1 MKKIIS
7 FFLTILLFIPSCS
20 SAKTEPTEAEAIDD
34 LMKIKTL
41 ILNPALEGTGYWQTD
56 RELLGYGGGYWVSE
70 DGTEIPTEQ
79 VFIED
84 ELEVGVPR
92 TLAPL
97 NYDKLGVDWGG
108 CIKLQFD
115 FDGVLEIE
123 TEDPESNRIRLAYW
137 QAPSDGYSYKNM
149 VEDNTI
155 RVNAPVKIEV
165 CPVGKE
171 LVSEGL
177 EHLGVRDTIV
187 YKEYML
193 YAKAYKQ
200 SGEFIA
206 SAEIKLTA
214 MPDEHYPWQDIHH
227 GDYSELYRSG
237 EERSPFLTVEVVSY
251 TYSDTYKMM
260 GYD

>member
-1 MKKIIS
+1 MKKRL
-7 FFLTILLFIPSCS
+7 FLLWLACALLLTPSCS
-20 SAKTEPTEAEAIDD
+20 SAKEEPKKTEDF
-34 LMKIKTL
+34 MKIKTL
-41 ILNPALEGTGYWQTD
+41 IVNPALEGTGYWQTD
-56 RELLGYGGGYWVSE
+56 PELLGYGGGYWVSE
-70 DGTEIPTEQ
+70 DGAEIPMEQ

-108 CIKLQFD
+108 SVKLQFD
-115 FDGVLEIE
+115 FEGVLEIE
-123 TEDPESNRIRLAYW
+123 TEEPESNSIRLAYW
-137 QAPSDGYSYKNM
+137 QAPSTGNGFKNK
-149 VEDNTI
+149 VEVNTI

-171 LVSEGL
+171 LVVEGL
-177 EHLGVRDTIV
+177 QYLGVLDTIV

-214 MPDEHYPWQDIHH
+214 IPDAHYPWQTIHE
-227 GDYSELYRSG
+227 GRYSEIYRAG

-251 TYSDTYKMM
+251 EYSDTYKMM
-260 GYD
+260 ME